1 MEQGLISPLSFPELI
16 RITKPGGFILWNIAT
31 GYQHYGKDYERF
43 DNHNSQKKQNN
54 IHSIQVQRL
63 CSDYKK
69 HQSLFSFSQHDNFLF
84 DRYDDIIMELV
95 RERRFLAFSCHY
107 IRSHIF
113 TFSWKISFV
122 FKSTPVIVLSLSQME
137 FCCAVEKTFQNGIH
151 RWA

>member
-43 DNHNSQKKQNN
+43 DNHNSKISTQFKYRDF
-54 IHSIQVQRL
+54 VQIT
-63 CSDYKK
+63 KK
-69 HQSLFSFSQHDNFLF
+69 HQPPFSFGQHDNFLF